1 MPETAVLPSWGVVA
15 TIDEPPALAAAF
27 VAHHLAVGAREVH
40 VFLDRPNP
48 ETEALLRGVPGVVL
62 RHSGDDGW
70 VRGWKALRPAR
81 HETRQKYNA
90 TRALAEAGLDW
101 LVHCDADEFVHP
113 HRSFALDLASAG
125 PEKAWIKLE
134 VEERCFLHRRP
145 RALFEGVF
153 RSPWPDFEDDG
164 AEIYGD
170 RARFLNRGVA
180 AHSAGK
186 SCTRAA
192 EGRVI
197 GVHYPLAHWDD
208 SRNTLPYRP
217 SYNAR
222 LRHFDGLTPL
232 HYILKMLRRATTEV
246 RGQPIPHGAPR
257 LAQMA
262 AAARRVRNPEGLARL
277 WWKVLGLR
285 KPEAEALEARGML
298 TRGETGIEATVTEL
312 FGARVDLSPA
322 AFDRA
327 LVVHQAEL
335 IDQLHDRLGF
345 DPAPLMLSSE
355 TP

>member
-1 MPETAVLPSWGVVA
+1 MPETAALPSWGVVA
-15 TIDEPPALAAAF
+15 TIDEPAALTAAF
-27 VAHHLAVGAREVH
+27 VAHHLAVGAQSVH

-48 ETEALLRGVPGVVL
+48 ETEALLSGVQGVVL
-62 RHSGDDGW
+62 HHSGEDGW
-70 VRGWKALRPAR
+70 ARGWKARRPAR
-81 HETRQKYNA
+81 HEARQKYNA

-113 HRSFALDLASAG
+113 CRDFALDLASAG

-134 VEERCFLHRRP
+134 VEERCFLRRRP
-145 RALFEGVF
+145 RGLFEGAF
-153 RSPWPDFEDDG
+153 RAPWPEFEEEG
-164 AEIYGD
+164 SALYGN

-186 SCTRAA
+186 SCTRAV

-197 GVHYPLAHWDD
+197 GVHYPLAHWDE

-246 RGQPIPHGAPR
+246 AGQPVPHGGPR

-262 AAARRVRNPEGLARL
+262 AAARRVQAPEALAQL

-298 TRGETGIEATVTEL
+298 TRTDTGIEAAVAAL
-312 FGARVDLSPA
+312 FGTRVDLTPA

-327 LVVHQAEL
+327 LVAHEAEL
-335 IDQLHDRLGF
+335 IDRLHDQMGF
-345 DPAPLMLSSE
+345 DPAPLMLSSG